1 MANPIK
7 ITLVNYDYRVVMTRK
22 LPILRVVIFQR
33 FIVKYSDICLLVAE
47 WYRDLNQLPQPFKSN
62 APFIWKCHR

>member
-1 MANPIK
+1 
-7 ITLVNYDYRVVMTRK
+7 MTRK